1 MGAIN
6 HISKTTRHMTDNIL
20 QVIEQNGDLVVDSRL
35 IAARLDIEHNSFT
48 KTLKRYQVRIEGRFG
63 VIRFEIDK
71 PSEGGQGGR
80 PEKYALL
87 TEDQATT
94 LMTFSK
100 NTDAVVDCKMDLVE
114 AFSQAKQ
121 IIKTVIP
128 QQNDRI
134 YELELRLALA
144 QAESQTAIAQKNLLD
159 TRKAITDMTNET
171 VSALILGAQIV
182 TDRTPVERVIDTQS
196 GRSFEGVGITAIAQK
211 LGYGK
216 NTKACWQWLDS
227 IGYGKD
233 SGRWEEQIAAVFNH
247 KLNSNAYDDILN
259 KWNSGSRQKWI
270 GEK

>member
-48 KTLKRYQVRIEGRFG
+48 KTLKRYQVRIEARFG

-211 LGYGK
+211 LGFNK

-233 SGRWEEQIAAVFNH
+233 SGQWEEQIAAVFNH
-247 KLNSNAYDDILN
+247 KLNPNPYDDILN
-259 KWNSGSRQKWI
+259 KWNSGNRQKWI
-270 GEK
+270 GE